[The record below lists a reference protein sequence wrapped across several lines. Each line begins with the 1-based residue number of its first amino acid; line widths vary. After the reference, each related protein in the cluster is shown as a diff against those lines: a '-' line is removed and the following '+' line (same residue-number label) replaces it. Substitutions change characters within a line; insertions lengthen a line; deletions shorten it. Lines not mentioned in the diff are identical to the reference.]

1 LNIIANMITTKGS
14 KRAFHNRGKGL
25 FSYDNLFFFS
35 LLLPL
40 AIVLP
45 AFIINF
51 SPELVIA
58 VVLLLGSLAF
68 RIFSIVPKV
77 SCSHCKAKGACPHYS
92 LLHAVRKRLMA
103 VTASGRNRG

>member
-1 LNIIANMITTKGS
+1 MHLSVRLNIIANMITTKVS

-58 VVLLLGSLAF
+58 VVLL
-68 RIFSIVPKV
+68 
-77 SCSHCKAKGACPHYS
+77 
-92 LLHAVRKRLMA
+92 
-103 VTASGRNRG
+103 